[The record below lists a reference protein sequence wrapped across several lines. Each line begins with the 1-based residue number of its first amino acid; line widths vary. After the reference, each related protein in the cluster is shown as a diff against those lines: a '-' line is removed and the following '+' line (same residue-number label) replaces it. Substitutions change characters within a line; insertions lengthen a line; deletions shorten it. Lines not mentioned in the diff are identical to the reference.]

1 MEQSDKHGGAYAA
14 SASATRVNSG
24 MAKSPNGG
32 RSSGGFFRHHG
43 VWAVGVRLFRH
54 MSFRAKAGCIS
65 LAFGVPILLLSL
77 SFLHN
82 EQALLDAVR
91 KERAGVRLMTEMQPL
106 LLGLL
111 EARNATRA
119 MLGDYDASADL
130 HKARAQ
136 VDATLPRLQA
146 LAASEDGQDLGLVEP
161 LARLQKAWVATS
173 QAPRGV
179 DAQGRTV
186 FGPVSQAVVDL
197 LQSVGDNSRLVL
209 DPELDSFYLVNAV
222 VLTLPKTAEDLGQ
235 LWGWSSYGV
244 GKGGL
249 TLEEFRRYA
258 VWDSGV
264 SHGLKEL
271 QAHINR
277 TLKVQPQLSQRL
289 ALPQLKSVQAYRAKV
304 ADPSQLIAAALDS
317 AEVYALGQQALRD
330 CMSISREG
338 LSALDDLLQRRESQ
352 LLWTR
357 AMLASVS
364 VACLLLAAYLFHS
377 FFLVMDGGLKELRRH
392 LLAMSAG
399 DLTTRPEPWGR
410 DEAARLMLTLSEMQ
424 GSLCQI
430 VASVRDG
437 SQTILSTSEQMA
449 QGAAELSARA
459 EQSAASLQQQAAT
472 MLQMSATVK
481 QTAAHAVEAA
491 QMARDNA
498 DVAQRGSAQVQ
509 GMMGSMNGISQA
521 SGRMR
526 EATNLIDS
534 LAFRT
539 NILALNAAV
548 EAARAGDQG
557 RGFAVVAGEVRALA
571 QRSALAAQEIRKLI
585 ELNLA
590 RVGEGSSGVGLAGAT
605 MEDLER
611 QARSMNQLLAE
622 ISLGAGQQ
630 RDGVVQVDR
639 SVQQL
644 DRLTQQNVSLVEQ
657 SVAATQALQA
667 QAGALVQGVAR
678 FKLPAAGH

>member
-1 MEQSDKHGGAYAA
+1 MEQSNKHGGARAA
-14 SASATRVNSG
+14 TAWAR
-24 MAKSPNGG
+24 PGG
-32 RSSGGFFRHHG
+32 QGFFRHHG
-43 VWAVGVRLFRH
+43 VWAIGVRLFRH
-54 MSFRAKAGCIS
+54 LSFRAKAVCIS
-65 LAFGVPILLLSL
+65 LAFGVPIVLLSL
-77 SFLHN
+77 SFLHKQ
-82 EQALLDAVR
+82 QAQLDAVR
-91 KERAGVRLMTEMQPL
+91 KERVGVRLMTEMQPL

-119 MLGDYDASADL
+119 MLGGYDASTDL
-130 HKARAQ
+130 QRARAQ
-136 VDATLPRLQA
+136 VDEALPKLQA
-146 LAASEDGQDLGLVEP
+146 LAAGEGRELELQEP
-161 LARLQKAWVATS
+161 IERMQKAWAATG
-173 QAPRGV
+173 QAARGV
-179 DAQGRTV
+179 DGQGRTV

-197 LQSVGDNSRLVL
+197 LQGVGDNARLVL
-209 DPELDSFYLVNAV
+209 DPELESFYLVNAV

-264 SHGLKEL
+264 AHGLKEL
-271 QAHINR
+271 QAHIR
-277 TLKVQPQLSQRL
+277 RAVKVRPELGERL
-289 ALPQLKSVQAYRAKV
+289 ALPQLQAVQAYRVKV
-304 ADPSQLIAAALDS
+304 ADPSQLIAAAMDS
-317 AEVYALGQQALRD
+317 AEVYTLGQQALRD
-330 CMSISREG
+330 CMSISRVG
-338 LSALDDLLQRRESQ
+338 LAALDGLLQQREAQ
-352 LLWTR
+352 LLRTC
-357 AMLASVS
+357 ALLAGVS
-364 VACLLLAAYLFHS
+364 IAFLLLAAYLFHS
-377 FFLVMDGGLKELRRH
+377 FFLVMDGGLKEVRRH

-410 DEAARLMLTLSEMQ
+410 DEAARLMLTLREMQ
-424 GSLCQI
+424 AALCQI

-437 SQTILSTSEQMA
+437 SQTILGTSEQMA

-481 QTAAHAVEAA
+481 QTAEHAVEAA

-509 GMMGSMNGISQA
+509 GMMGSMNDISLA
-521 SGRMR
+521 SGRMQ

-534 LAFRT
+534 LAFRS

-548 EAARAGDQG
+548 EAARAGEQG

-571 QRSALAAQEIRKLI
+571 QRSAEAAQEIRTLI

-590 RVGEGSSGVGLAGAT
+590 RVGEGSSGVGVAGTT

-622 ISLGAGQQ
+622 ISQGARQQ
-630 RDGVVQVDR
+630 RDGVMQVDR

-644 DRLTQQNVSLVEQ
+644 DRLTQQNVGLVEQ

-678 FKLPAAGH
+678 FKLPAAGS

>member
-1 MEQSDKHGGAYAA
+1 MEQSNKQGRAAAAAAFASVSIARSGG
-14 SASATRVNSG
+14 
-24 MAKSPNGG
+24 
-32 RSSGGFFRHHG
+32 GGFFRHHG
-43 VWAVGVRLFRH
+43 LWAVGVRLFRH
-54 MSFRAKAGCIS
+54 MSFRAKAVCIS

-82 EQALLDAVR
+82 QQAQLDAVR
-91 KERAGVRLMTEMQPL
+91 KERVGVRMMAEMQPL

-119 MLGDYDASADL
+119 MLADYDAAADL
-130 HKARAQ
+130 RRARAQ
-136 VDATLPRLQA
+136 VDEALPKLQA
-146 LAASEDGQDLGLVEP
+146 LAAGEGRELDLLEP
-161 LARLQKAWVATS
+161 IERLQKAWAATS
-173 QAPRGV
+173 LAPRGV
-179 DAQGRTV
+179 DGQGRTV

-197 LQSVGDNSRLVL
+197 LQGVGDNARLVL

-244 GKGGL
+244 GRGGL

-271 QAHINR
+271 QAHIRR
-277 TLKVQPQLSQRL
+277 TVKMSPELAERL
-289 ALPQLKSVQAYRAKV
+289 ALPQLQAVQAYRAKV
-304 ADPSQLIAAALDS
+304 ADPSQLIAAAMDS

-330 CMSISREG
+330 CMSISRVG
-338 LSALDDLLQRRESQ
+338 LEALDGLLQQRESQ
-352 LLWTR
+352 LLRMR
-357 AMLASVS
+357 AWLTGVS
-364 VACLLLAAYLFHS
+364 VAFLLLAVYLFHS
-377 FFLVMDGGLKELRRH
+377 FFLVMDGGLKEVRRH

-410 DEAARLMLTLSEMQ
+410 DEAARLMLTLREMQ
-424 GSLCQI
+424 TALCQI

-437 SQTILSTSEQMA
+437 SQTILSTSDQMA

-459 EQSAASLQQQAAT
+459 EQSAASLQEQAAT

-481 QTAAHAVEAA
+481 QTADHAVEAA
-491 QMARDNA
+491 QMARANA
-498 DVAQRGSAQVQ
+498 DVAQRGSAQLQ
-509 GMMGSMNGISQA
+509 GMMGSMDGISQA
-521 SGRMR
+521 SGRMQ

-534 LAFRT
+534 LAFRS

-548 EAARAGDQG
+548 EAARAGEQG

-571 QRSALAAQEIRKLI
+571 QRSAEAAQEIRALI
-585 ELNLA
+585 QLNLA
-590 RVGEGSSGVGLAGAT
+590 RVGEGSSGVNVAGTT

-611 QARSMNQLLAE
+611 QARSMNTLLAE
-622 ISLGAGQQ
+622 ISQGARQQ
-630 RDGVVQVDR
+630 RDGVLQVDR

-667 QAGALVQGVAR
+667 QAGALVEGVAR
-678 FKLPAAGH
+678 FKLPAASA